1 MESTLGSGSSLVTME
16 YIKYIRAKAPF
27 GTATKSEKPVLSEE
41 DEQFLTQ
48 ITSRDS
54 PSPLPPIE
62 HGGDAQLALL
72 DGAQDIELPPETPS
86 ELTEEPALEFPP
98 KEQAGKKTTW
108 SWLRRDSRDAKNN
121 NRETTAEG
129 LHDIAEGI
137 KSQAESDDSPED
149 VEAKKEEEDMMNVLD
164 NLNLAA
170 VDNRVFSISAE
181 TQELLQRFNQVLK
194 DLMNGVPTA
203 YHDLESLLTNGDRQ
217 LQKTYNG
224 MPSWLQKLVERLPE
238 TMTKGFAPEIMAA
251 AAERASS
258 YGVNLEKSGKAAGT
272 AAKFLKTPSL
282 KDLVGKPG
290 AVTGMLR
297 SIMNYLRTRF
307 PAFAGIN
314 VLWSLALFLLLM
326 VFWYCYKRGRE
337 TRLEQERS
345 LTEHEVQE
353 LEKEWKDNQPEESS
367 SEPRITPTTTTAPPG
382 ATMEQ
387 VRAGII
393 EADVQKIAAASQAR
407 EPTAAAAVP

>member
-1 MESTLGSGSSLVTME
+1 ME
-16 YIKYIRAKAPF
+16 YINYIKSKARI
-27 GTATKSEKPVLSEE
+27 GTATKSEKPILSEE
-41 DEQFLTQ
+41 DEQFLSQ
-48 ITSRDS
+48 ITSQDH
-54 PSPLPPIE
+54 PAPLPPVE

-72 DGAQDIELPPETPS
+72 NGAQNIELPPETPN
-86 ELTEEPALEFPP
+86 ELTEEPETAPEFPP
-98 KEQAGKKTTW
+98 KEQSDKKKTW
-108 SWLRRDSRDAKNN
+108 SWLRRDSRDTTDS
-121 NRETTAEG
+121 NRQTTAEG
-129 LHDIAEGI
+129 LHDIAQGL
-137 KSQAESDDSPED
+137 KSKAQSEDSAEDA
-149 VEAKKEEEDMMNVLD
+149 EAKQEEEDMTAVLE

-170 VDNRVFSISAE
+170 VDNRVFSISEE

-203 YHDLESLLTNGDRQ
+203 YHDLESLLTNGDKQ
-217 LQKTYNG
+217 LQKTYNSL
-224 MPSWLQKLVERLPE
+224 PSFLQKLVEKLPE

-290 AVTGMLR
+290 AVSGMLR
-297 SIMNYLRTRF
+297 SIMNFLKTRF
-307 PAFAGIN
+307 PAFAGVN

-326 VFWYCYKRGRE
+326 VFWYCYKRGRD
-337 TRLEQERS
+337 TRLEQERA
-345 LTEHEVQE
+345 LTEQEVQQ
-353 LEKEWKDNQPEESS
+353 LEKDWKESQPEKSNP
-367 SEPRITPTTTTAPPG
+367 EPTIAHTTTTAPPG

-393 EADVQKIAAASQAR
+393 EADAQKIAATSQAQ
-407 EPTAAAAVP
+407 EPTAAPAVP

>member
-1 MESTLGSGSSLVTME
+1 ME
-16 YIKYIRAKAPF
+16 YINYIKSKAHIGAAP
-27 GTATKSEKPVLSEE
+27 KSEKPVLSDE
-41 DEQFLTQ
+41 DEQFLSR
-48 ITSRDS
+48 ITSQDN
-54 PSPLPPIE
+54 PPPLPTVE

-72 DGAQDIELPPETPS
+72 DGAQNIELPPGTPN
-86 ELTEEPALEFPP
+86 ELTEEPTAVPEFPP
-98 KEQAGKKTTW
+98 KEETGKKTTW
-108 SWLRRDSRDAKNN
+108 SWLRRDSRHARQNN
-121 NRETTAEG
+121 QEATAEG
-129 LHDIAEGI
+129 LHDIAEGM
-137 KSQAESDDSPED
+137 KTKEESDVSPED
-149 VEAKKEEEDMMNVLD
+149 IEAKKEEQDMANVLE

-170 VDNRVFSISAE
+170 VDNRVFSISDE

-203 YHDLESLLTNGDRQ
+203 YHDLESLLTNGDKQ

-224 MPSWLQKLVERLPE
+224 LPSWLQKLVEKLPE

-282 KDLVGKPG
+282 KDIVGKPG

-297 SIMNYLRTRF
+297 SIMTFLRTRF

-337 TRLEQERS
+337 TRLEQERK
-345 LTEHEVQE
+345 LTEQEVQE
-353 LEKEWKDNQPEESS
+353 LEKDWKESQPETDN
-367 SEPRITPTTTTAPPG
+367 SEPRVVPTTTTAPPG

-393 EADVQKIAAASQAR
+393 EADAQKIAAASQAK
-407 EPTAAAAVP
+407 EPTAAPVVP